1 MSGYQVFLDSVAQNP
16 LNSLEASLAESM
28 KKEPASLLKARPSLP
43 RQLAELY
50 VLCSL
55 GAGEL
60 ERMNLRPDEWWDP
73 VCMATTG
80 YLPDLQWE
88 GVKKLLL
95 PAVDRYLLNMSK
107 SLDKLSKGLDAMQV
121 DYRKLGLPVVEVSLP
136 ERWSKGT
143 RDLFLPDPAHFELT
157 LKIWTSNVDVRF
169 SNRISLVSVMTL
181 DSILP
186 IAPELPP
193 PL

>member
-1 MSGYQVFLDSVAQNP
+1 MSGYQVFLDSVAQQP
-16 LNSLEASLAESM
+16 LDSLEASLAQSL
-28 KKEPASLLKARPSLP
+28 KKEPASLVERVPSYP

-60 ERMNLRPDEWWDP
+60 ERLNLPYDRWWDP
-73 VCMATTG
+73 VSLALWG
-80 YLPDLQWE
+80 HLENVPWEEAKKRLP
-88 GVKKLLL
+88 

-121 DYRKLGLPVVEVSLP
+121 DYRKLGLPVVRVSLP
-136 ERWSKGT
+136 DNTGMEAV
-143 RDLFLPDPAHFELT
+143 DLLLPNTAQFELSLT
-157 LKIWTSNVDVRF
+157 IWTSYADVRF
-169 SNRISLVSVMTL
+169 LNRILLVSVMTL

-186 IAPELPP
+186 IAPELQVP
-193 PL
+193 

>member
-16 LNSLEASLAESM
+16 LNSLEASLAESL
-28 KKEPASLLKARPSLP
+28 KKEPASLLESRPSFP

-60 ERMNLRPDEWWDP
+60 ERLNLPYDKWWDP
-73 VCMATTG
+73 VSLATTG

-95 PAVDRYLLNMSK
+95 PAVDKYLLNMSK
-107 SLDKLSKGLDAMQV
+107 SLDKLSRGLDAMQV

-136 ERWSKGT
+136 ERWSTGT
-143 RDLFLPDPAHFELT
+143 RDLFLPNPARFELT
-157 LKIWTSNVDVRF
+157 LKDWTSNVDVRF
-169 SNRISLVSVMTL
+169 SNRILLVSVMTL
-181 DSILP
+181 DCILP
-186 IAPELPP
+186 IAPELRVPW
-193 PL
+193 